1 MKRLI
6 KFASLLAMPI
16 TILAS
21 CSKIEPIKDII
32 QRNDANEQSEM
43 SSTIKEGVS
52 SFFASGNNIQF
63 SSTKT
68 YGYSSNTSYIVD
80 AVSSTTRVN
89 QVKDADGNT
98 IEQTYYVKNGSYA
111 QRQYLDITN
120 TVQGED
126 TTISFDT
133 LTGNPFSFITS
144 SNVDKCFIATNNGDN
159 YVLTPTEYGL
169 SKISKSFNSFFPSDD
184 SYTYDTRTLDEYVS
198 DFKMN
203 VNSLGVPTSM
213 TFTKVKEDMFGA
225 VREFYTSNMEKL
237 AQVKSLQKM
246 DALTSGA
253 TYEKLQTALET
264 LNTNMADANFTQS
277 VTTDMW
283 VYDSSYNVGY
293 TSVSYKSYYQFDK
306 AYSLMVSDLALEEET
321 YGRTFTGV
329 VKDSNGN
336 YEWVG
341 ISPSSNYMS
350 ALSDD
355 DDSYDEYAQFV
366 PSIGTVSSD
375 FFSYDQDANTYT
387 FDILSMLM
395 ADHSF
400 QLELLKALVGGGDY
414 LAMKYGN
421 YISSTSTMKFD
432 FDKFV
437 IYLDV
442 TNQISKFEL
451 SYNGLDNAV
460 HTTTVSF
467 SDFGTTDIANVAAL
481 SGVYSTIKANV

>member
-1 MKRLI
+1 MKNRI
-6 KFASLLAMPI
+6 KIASLLAMPI
-16 TILAS
+16 AILAS
-21 CSKIEPIKDII
+21 CSQVEPIKDII
-32 QRNDANEQSEM
+32 QRNEANEQSEM
-43 SSTIKEGVS
+43 PDAVKNGVS
-52 SFFASGNNIQF
+52 TFFASGNNIQF

-68 YGYSSNTSYIVD
+68 YGYSSNTSYVVD

-89 QVKDADGNT
+89 QIKDAKGNI
-98 IEQTYYVKNGSYA
+98 IEETYYVKNGSYA

-120 TVQGED
+120 AVQGED

-133 LTGNPFSFITS
+133 LTGNPFSFVTS
-144 SNVDKCFIATNNGDN
+144 SNVGKCFIATKNGDN
-159 YVLTPTEYGL
+159 YVLTPTEYGI
-169 SKISKSFNSFFPSDD
+169 SKISTSFNSFFPSDD
-184 SYTYDTRTLDEYVS
+184 SYAYDTRTLDEYVS

-213 TFTKVKEDMFGA
+213 SFTKVKKDMFGA
-225 VREFYTSNMEKL
+225 VREFYTTNMESL
-237 AQVKSLQKM
+237 DEVKSLQKM
-246 DALTSGA
+246 DALETGA
-253 TYEKLQTALET
+253 TYEKLQSALTT
-264 LNTNMADANFTQS
+264 LNNKMTDANFTQS
-277 VTTDMW
+277 VKTDMW
-283 VYDSSYNVGY
+283 VYDSNYDVDY

-321 YGRTFTGV
+321 YGKTFTGV
-329 VKDSNGN
+329 VKDSSGN

-366 PSIGTVSSD
+366 PSIGTVSAD
-375 FFSYDQDANTYT
+375 FFSYNQEANTYT
-387 FDILSMLM
+387 FDVSAMLM

-400 QLELLKALVGGGDY
+400 QLELLTALVGGADY

-432 FDKFV
+432 FDEFV
-437 IYLDV
+437 IYLDES
-442 TNQISKFEL
+442 NQISKFEL
-451 SYNGLDNAV
+451 SYNGLDDAL

-467 SDFGTTDIANVAAL
+467 SDFGTTDIANVTDLAD
-481 SGVYSTIKANV
+481 VYSTIKANV